1 MAAHKWQ
8 RIHHRAHPFGL
19 LAGPVRQ
26 CELCGK
32 FQNYSLVSYNVMQG
46 STYRWR
52 PLVGKCPGSQVSD
65 EVAGE

>member
-8 RIHHRAHPFGL
+8 KVWHTQHPFGL
-19 LAGPVRQ
+19 LSGPVRQ

-32 FQNYSLVSYNVMQG
+32 FQNYTTVSYDRMRG

-52 PLVGKCPGSQVSD
+52 PLVGKCPGKRA
-65 EVAGE
+65 EAGGAG